1 MFSPVAKI
9 SFCMYLVHF
18 IVIMMGVFSNRMDLY
33 WQPMSSIYIV
43 TSDIFWTVIL
53 AVFLS
58 LLVES
63 PTLGIEKILTGGER
77 EAKGKEQTKEVQKRI
92 QFEEDK
98 DFSGEEPLIAP
109 ENKMEQVNDI
119 QL

>member
-1 MFSPVAKI
+1 LLGLTLICFPAIFGCKNDPIHKILGHKMFSPIAKI

-77 EAKGKEQTKEVQKRI
+77 EAKGMEQTKDVQKRI
-92 QFEEDK
+92 
-98 DFSGEEPLIAP
+98 
-109 ENKMEQVNDI
+109 
-119 QL
+119 